1 MQVNALKQAARL
13 PVRLAR
19 EWSENRTSPVWVKLY
34 PQVAAAACE
43 TTWQQRLTYPGTM
56 ERVGIL
62 LGFLAL

>member
-1 MQVNALKQAARL
+1 MQMNALKQAAGC
-13 PVRLAR
+13 PFRLAR
-19 EWSENRTSPVWVKLY
+19 EWSEHRTPLGWVKLY